1 MPLIPQQHI
10 VVIRSSRTEDTVP
23 PVAAAERLQAAL
35 ENYPDCRIVAVTSS
49 ENTITYTLTAI
60 IETA

>member
-10 VVIRSSRTEDTVP
+10 VVIRSSRSEDTVP
-23 PVAAAERLQAAL
+23 PVAAAERLRAAL
-35 ENYPDCRIVAVTSS
+35 ENYPACRIVAVTSS

-60 IETA
+60 IETV